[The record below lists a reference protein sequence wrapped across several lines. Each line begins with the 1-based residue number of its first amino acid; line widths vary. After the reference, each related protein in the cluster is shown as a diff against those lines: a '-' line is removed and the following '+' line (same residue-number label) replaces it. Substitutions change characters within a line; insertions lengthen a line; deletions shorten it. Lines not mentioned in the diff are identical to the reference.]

1 MRSLARQSRCAA
13 AGVLAATVLA
23 GSTGCAPGAGAQ
35 TVVVY
40 AAASLRPTFTE
51 IADRFETE
59 HRGTQVDFDFASA
72 ADLATQITQGAA
84 ADVFASADSAQMD
97 KVVDGGLVEDGPV
110 DFATN
115 TLVIITAPGNPHQ
128 VGSFADL
135 TKPGL
140 AVVTSPPPMPCGVA
154 IRQVEEA
161 TGIRLNPVSEEPD
174 VEDVVNKVTTGQ
186 ADAGLVN
193 ITDAIAAGDKV
204 TTVKFPEAVE
214 AVNTYPIATLR
225 GAKKPELAR
234 AFVDAVTGQESRKT
248 LAAAGFG
255 RP

>member
-1 MRSLARQSRCAA
+1 M
-13 AGVLAATVLA
+13 LAAVVLA
-23 GSTGCAPGAGAQ
+23 GSTGCGPGTEAQ

-51 IADRFETE
+51 IAQRFETD
-59 HRGTQVDFDFASA
+59 HPGTQVDFDFASA
-72 ADLATQITQGAA
+72 ADLATQLTQGAA
-84 ADVFASADSAQMD
+84 ADVFASADAAQMD
-97 KVVDGGLVEDGPV
+97 KVVDAGLVEDGPV

-115 TLVIITAPGNPHQ
+115 TLVIITAPGNPHR
-128 VGSFADL
+128 VDSFADL

-154 IRQVEEA
+154 IQRVEEA

-193 ITDAIAAGDKV
+193 ITDAIAAGD
-204 TTVKFPEAVE
+204 TVATVEFPEAVE

-225 GAKKPELAR
+225 DAAQPDLAR
-234 AFVDAVTGQESRKT
+234 AFVDAVTGEAGRKI
-248 LAAAGFG
+248 LARAGFG